1 MLAPLTSASV
11 VATVKAKAEAV
22 NMQLAP
28 GKAYEL
34 VATVDAWVRQR
45 RDNEE
50 GDATAGKDGSM
61 LVFKGR
67 VVTLSGYHGSVLSV
81 VRDKADGIAVITPLA
96 EV

>member
-1 MLAPLTSASV
+1 MRVPDPSKSV
-11 VATVKAKAEAV
+11 VTAVKALAATVGLPLK
-22 NMQLAP
+22 LDSL
-28 GKAYEL
+28 YEL
-34 VATVDAWVRQR
+34 AVTHDTWVRQSR
-45 RDNEE
+45 SEAPAE
-50 GDATAGKDGSM
+50 AGVDGSM